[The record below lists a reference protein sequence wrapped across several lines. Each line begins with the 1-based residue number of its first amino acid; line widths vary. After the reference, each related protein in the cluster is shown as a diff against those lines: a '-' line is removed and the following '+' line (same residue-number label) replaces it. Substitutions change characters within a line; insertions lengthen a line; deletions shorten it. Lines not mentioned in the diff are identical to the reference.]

1 MAFRTTVKGY
11 LDLCRITNLP
21 SVWTNVLCAF
31 LLAVGG
37 RFSWQGYLLPAFAL
51 SCYYLAGICLNDLCD
66 AAHDRVSRPCRPIPS
81 GTVPLRGAQALT
93 AFFFLAGTATV
104 LATPHLAGL
113 LAAILLMAVI
123 VWYDCRHKQNPLSV
137 LLMALCRFLVFA
149 VTALAATGRLSALPA
164 LAGALQFAYVVCI
177 SLVARHENA
186 RTTPFPFPVIPLM
199 LAGIPLLDGVMLALL
214 ISPNWFLAGLAG
226 STLMLIGQRFVR
238 GD

>member
-1 MAFRTTVKGY
+1 VSFRTTVKGY
-11 LDLCRITNLP
+11 LELCRVTNLP

-31 LLAVGG
+31 LLAAG

-66 AAHDRVSRPCRPIPS
+66 AAHDRVHRPCRPIPS
-81 GTVPLRGAQALT
+81 GTVTMHGALALT
-93 AFFFLAGTATV
+93 TFFFLAGTATM

-113 LAAILLMAVI
+113 LAAILLVAVI
-123 VWYDCRHKQNPLSV
+123 VWYDCNHKRNPLSV

-186 RTTPFPFPVIPLM
+186 RTTPFPFPVVPLM
-199 LAGIPLLDGVMLALL
+199 LAGIPLLDGAMLALL
-214 ISPNWFLAGLAG
+214 VSPAWFLAGLGG
-226 STLMLIGQRFVR
+226 SLLMLTGQRFVR